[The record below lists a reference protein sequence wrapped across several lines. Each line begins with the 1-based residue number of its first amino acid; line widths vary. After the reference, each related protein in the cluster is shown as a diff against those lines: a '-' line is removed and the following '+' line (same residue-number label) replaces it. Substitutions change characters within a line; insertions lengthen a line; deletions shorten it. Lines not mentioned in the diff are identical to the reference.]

1 MQFRRTLAA
10 FCAATLAASFCAC
23 AGGGVHSTP
32 QTATNAS
39 TAAAGSIEA
48 LVNQKVKHVFVIVQ
62 ENHTFDNYFGLYPGT
77 NGQSVE
83 NLASATAQADDCVPD
98 PQAGSCQRPFL
109 ITTNKAS
116 ANYVIDAPDIG
127 GGSNSRFGQQFAVDG
142 GKMDRF
148 LLENEASNPLTTT
161 PTPLPASPTASQYAT
176 HSNSLNIM
184 TTYDCDTV
192 PYLWYYAKNFALF
205 DHYFQANTGQSTPG
219 NVQLF
224 AGQIGQTEVAAGKAP
239 VLSTLSGTGYTDGL
253 PLGDDSNPPDTT
265 LSFRES
271 FAAQATPD
279 QNQFISVA
287 SMPVLLNPIEDAAAV
302 KANVTGLISQD
313 MTLEAK
319 AARGSIPWAWYEEG
333 LDYPMDG
340 TAKGTWSQHHT
351 APLYFDYIN
360 NANSQFG
367 NAQTLRDNTYTNG
380 LISDIQSGAL
390 PSEGVFWVKGGATA
404 SSYPFKPADPTLAN
418 GGYFTGDDD
427 HPGSGSADHQVAE
440 AYVASMI
447 NAIAQSKYWKD
458 SVIILTWDDSGG
470 MYDHYPP
477 TEFGGVCP
485 DDKTGTFAGQPC
497 GDGLRLPMIVI
508 SPFAKNGA
516 VVHDMS
522 DAGSV
527 SKFIEA
533 VFALP
538 TLASLPNEVAGE
550 SAGLAP
556 ADANA
561 AIGDLTGALDI
572 NKLNGSAAPIA
583 ASMAMISSPAVPPA
597 MSCSSLGLTPVPS
610 PASIPRGYLTT
621 GALEDITLTG
631 SAGHMRMPAVPND
644 DDD

>member
-1 MQFRRTLAA
+1 MHFRRTAA
-10 FCAATLAASFCAC
+10 VFCAATMAVSFSAC
-23 AGGGVHSTP
+23 AGSSIRATP
-32 QTATNAS
+32 QMATS
-39 TAAAGSIEA
+39 SSSAAAGSIEA

-62 ENHTFDNYFGLYPGT
+62 ENHTFDNFFGLYPGT
-77 NGQSVE
+77 NGQTVE

-98 PQAGSCQRPFL
+98 PEAGSCQRPFL
-109 ITTNKAS
+109 ITTNTAS
-116 ANYVIDAPDIG
+116 PNYVIDAPDIG

-161 PTPLPASPTASQYAT
+161 PTPLPASPTATQVAA
-176 HSNSLNIM
+176 HSNALNIM
-184 TTYDCDTV
+184 TTYDCDTL

-253 PLGDDSNPPDTT
+253 PLGDDANPPDTT
-265 LSFRES
+265 LSFRPS

-279 QNQFISVA
+279 QNQSISVA
-287 SMPVLLNPIEDAAAV
+287 SLPVLLNPAEDAAAV

-319 AARGSIPWAWYEEG
+319 AARASIPWAWYEEG

-367 NAQTLRDNTYTNG
+367 NASTLRDNTYTNG

-404 SSYPFKPADPTLAN
+404 STFPFKPADPTLAN

-440 AYVASMI
+440 AYVAAMI

-477 TEFGGVCP
+477 TAFGGVCP

-497 GDGLRLPMIVI
+497 GEGLRLPMIVI

-550 SAGLAP
+550 STGLAP

-583 ASMAMISSPAVPPA
+583 ASTAMISAPAVPPA
-597 MSCSSLGLTPVPS
+597 MSCLSLGLTPIAS
-610 PASIPRGYLTT
+610 PASVPKGYLTT

-631 SAGHMRMPAVPND
+631 TAGRIRMPAAPND

>member
-1 MQFRRTLAA
+1 MAISL
-10 FCAATLAASFCAC
+10 SAC
-23 AGGGVHSTP
+23 AGSSARATP
-32 QTATNAS
+32 QAPGNTS
-39 TAAAGSIEA
+39 GAAAGSIEA

-77 NGQSVE
+77 NGQTVE
-83 NLASATAQADDCVPD
+83 NYASATAQADDCVPD
-98 PQAGSCQRPFL
+98 PEAGAGACQRPFL

-116 ANYVIDAPDIG
+116 ANYVIDAPDIN
-127 GGSNSRFGQQFAVDG
+127 GGSNSRFGQQYAVDG

-148 LLENEASNPLTTT
+148 LIENEVSNPLTTT
-161 PTPLPASPTASQYAT
+161 PTPLPASPTAAQITAHT
-176 HSNSLNIM
+176 NALGIM
-184 TTYDCDTV
+184 ATYDCDTV
-192 PYLWYYAKNFALF
+192 PYLWYYAKNFTLF

-239 VLSTLSGTGYTDGL
+239 LLSTLSGTGYTDGL
-253 PLGDDSNPPDTT
+253 PLGDDANPPDTT

-287 SMPVLLNPIEDAAAV
+287 SLPVLLNPSEDAAAV
-302 KANVTGLISQD
+302 KAGVTGKIPDD

-319 AARGSIPWAWYEEG
+319 AARGSIPWSWYEEG
-333 LDYPMDG
+333 LLYPMDG

-351 APLYFDYIN
+351 APLYFDYVN

-367 NAQTLRDNTYTNG
+367 NAATLRDNTAANG

-390 PSEGVFWVKGGATA
+390 PAEGVFWVKGGVTA
-404 SSYPFKPADPTLAN
+404 NTYGLKPADPVLAN

-427 HPGSGSADHQVAE
+427 HEGAGDSDHQVGE
-440 AYVASMI
+440 AYVAEMI
-447 NAIAQSKYWKD
+447 NAIANSKYWKD

-470 MYDHYPP
+470 MYDHLPP
-477 TEFGGVCP
+477 TEYGGVCP
-485 DDKTGTFAGQPC
+485 DDKTGTFAGMPC
-497 GDGLRLPMIVI
+497 GEGVRLPTLII

-516 VVHDMS
+516 VVHDPS
-522 DAGSV
+522 DSGSV
-527 SKFIEA
+527 VKFIEA
-533 VFALP
+533 VFGLP
-538 TLASLPNEVAGE
+538 TLASLPDEAAGVG
-550 SAGLAP
+550 AGLAP

-572 NKLNGSAAPIA
+572 NKLNGSAAPIP
-583 ASMAMISSPAVPPA
+583 ASAAMISSPSVPPA
-597 MSCSSLGLTPVPS
+597 MSCTSLGLTPVAS
-610 PASIPRGYLTT
+610 PASVPTGYLTA
-621 GALEDITLTG
+621 GAQEDISLTG
-631 SAGHMRMPAVPND
+631 TAGRTRLPAPPND